1 MSESPTDKALQE
13 FLSEAQEIV
22 EAFNRDLLMLD
33 EQRAQGQFDPE
44 VINDAF
50 RAVHSL
56 KGLSGLFGVTRM
68 TNLSHNL
75 ENLLD
80 SLRLGRVELQPATLD
95 LLFEAVGLFHKIVG
109 ETASGGIGEEAN
121 LVEDLIARL
130 DRVALKKE
138 TPTEASPWGGWEL
151 DASLLSVLTEYEEH
165 RLRENIK
172 SGRALYRIHAA
183 FDLMTIDKGLDDLKS
198 RLKPIGEV
206 ITYLPSAEAAND
218 QQIELDVI
226 LGAQAELD
234 EVVRAL
240 AGTSTSAA
248 LMPKKATP
256 ATTAK
261 SERAERADRAERDER
276 HDETA
281 APRASADTSDSG
293 RAVADV
299 DKVRR
304 LDRDDDELTLKS
316 VSQTVRVD
324 IRKLDHLMN
333 IVGELGIGRAGLTQI
348 LDRVKLDRT
357 QTKLARDL
365 HHELRALS
373 RKLDELQAGILE
385 VRMVPL
391 GQIFDKLS
399 RVVRKISRDAGKE
412 IRLGISGADTEL
424 DKLIVEELSDPL
436 MHVMRNCIDHGI
448 EKPAD
453 RVRVGK
459 PEIGTISI
467 RAEQRGN
474 HVVIQIEDDGAGID
488 ERKLV
493 RRAIER
499 GLIDENAAREFG
511 RREVFNLMFLPGLS
525 TKDTADELSGRGV
538 GMDVVKTNIA
548 RLSGIID
555 VESEWGV
562 GTRLT
567 ITLPITLAIIQA
579 LIIRAAGRTFAVPLN
594 SVLESLRVTQKDVR
608 LIERREVMSLRGQ
621 TLPLARLE
629 RMFRLERENLEGV
642 PPKQFVVVVG
652 LAQHRIG
659 LLVDELL
666 GQEDIVIKSLGR
678 ALSKVN
684 GVAGATEL
692 GGKKTVLVLDVAQ
705 IVEEAV
711 GAVEAA

>member
-1 MSESPTDKALQE
+1 VSGEGPTEKALQE

-22 EAFNRDLLMLD
+22 EQFNRDLLALD
-33 EQRAQGQFDPE
+33 EQRAVGTFDPE

-95 LLFEAVGLFHKIVG
+95 LLFEAVSLFNRIVG
-109 ETASGGIGEEAN
+109 ETAAGASGEDGAN

-130 DRVALKKE
+130 DRVALRKE
-138 TPTEASPWGGWEL
+138 ATPETSPWGGWEL
-151 DASLLSVLTEYEEH
+151 DDSLLSVLTEYEEH

-172 SGRALYRIHAA
+172 NGRSLYRIHAA
-183 FDLMTIDKGLDDLKS
+183 FDLMTIDKGLDELKG

-226 LGAQAELD
+226 LGAQVELRSVQ
-234 EVVRAL
+234 EAVVGTGAIVAL
-240 AGTSTSAA
+240 LPRQKTGQLRGPAAPATASGADVKPGTA
-248 LMPKKATP
+248 ATP
-256 ATTAK
+256 ATGAAASGDK
-261 SERAERADRAERDER
+261 A
-276 HDETA
+276 A
-281 APRASADTSDSG
+281 APKRE
-293 RAVADV
+293 REEE
-299 DKVRR
+299 
-304 LDRDDDELTLKS
+304 ELTLKS
-316 VSQTVRVD
+316 VAQTVRVD
-324 IRKLDHLMN
+324 IRKLDNLMN
-333 IVGELGIGRAGLTQI
+333 IVGELGIARAGLMQI
-348 LDRVKLDRT
+348 LDRIKADRA
-357 QTKLARDL
+357 QQKLAREL
-365 HHELRALS
+365 HIELRSLS

-391 GQIFDKLS
+391 GQVFDKLS

-412 IRLGISGADTEL
+412 IRLTVTGADTEL

-448 EKPAD
+448 EKPE
-453 RVRVGK
+453 VRKTAGK
-459 PEIGTISI
+459 PEAGTISI

-474 HVVIQIEDDGAGID
+474 HVVIQIEDDGQGVD
-488 ERKLV
+488 EAKLV
-493 RRAIER
+493 QKAVER
-499 GLIDENAAREFG
+499 GILNAHDARDLS
-511 RREVFNLMFLPGLS
+511 RRDVQNLMFLPGLS
-525 TKDTADELSGRGV
+525 TKDVADEMSGRGV

-555 VESEWGV
+555 VESEPGQ

-567 ITLPITLAIIQA
+567 LTLPITLAIIQA

-594 SVLESLRVTQKDVR
+594 SVLESLRVTQADVR
-608 LIERREVMSLRGQ
+608 TIERREVMSLRGQ

-629 RMFRLERENLEGV
+629 KLFRLDRADLEGV
-642 PPKQFVVVVG
+642 PNKQFVVVVG

-659 LLVDELL
+659 LLVDELH

-678 ALSKVN
+678 ALSEVP
-684 GVAGATEL
+684 GIAGATEL

-711 GAVEAA
+711 GMGGGQEAA

>member
-1 MSESPTDKALQE
+1 MSDGPTEKALQE

-22 EAFNRDLLMLD
+22 EQFNRDLLALD
-33 EQRAQGQFDPE
+33 EQRAVGAFDPE

-95 LLFEAVGLFHKIVG
+95 LLFEAVSLFNRIVG
-109 ETASGGIGEEAN
+109 ETATGASGEDGAN

-130 DRVALKKE
+130 DRVALRKE
-138 TPTEASPWGGWEL
+138 TSAEASPWGGWEL
-151 DASLLSVLTEYEEH
+151 DESLLSVLTEYEEH

-172 SGRALYRIHAA
+172 NGRSLYRIHAA
-183 FDLMTIDKGLDDLKS
+183 FDLMTIDKGLDELKG
-198 RLKPIGEV
+198 RLKPMGEV

-226 LGAQAELD
+226 LGAQVELRSVQ
-234 EVVRAL
+234 EAVVGTGAIAAMLPRRKAGETRPAAATATGATT
-240 AGTSTSAA
+240 AGTSAS
-248 LMPKKATP
+248 
-256 ATTAK
+256 ATTATDAK
-261 SERAERADRAERDER
+261 PKAAEAPKREREEE
-276 HDETA
+276 
-281 APRASADTSDSG
+281 
-293 RAVADV
+293 
-299 DKVRR
+299 
-304 LDRDDDELTLKS
+304 ELTLKS
-316 VSQTVRVD
+316 VAQTVRVD
-324 IRKLDHLMN
+324 IRKLDNLMN
-333 IVGELGIGRAGLTQI
+333 IVGELGIARAGLTQI
-348 LDRVKLDRT
+348 FDRIKADRA
-357 QTKLARDL
+357 QQKLAREL
-365 HHELRALS
+365 HIELRSLS

-391 GQIFDKLS
+391 GQVFDKLS

-412 IRLGISGADTEL
+412 IRLTVTGADTEL

-448 EKPAD
+448 EKPEA
-453 RVRVGK
+453 RKAAGK
-459 PEIGTISI
+459 PEAGTITI

-474 HVVIQIEDDGAGID
+474 HVVIQIEDDGQGVD
-488 ERKLV
+488 EAKLV
-493 RRAIER
+493 QKAVER
-499 GLIDENAAREFG
+499 GVLGANEARELS
-511 RREVFNLMFLPGLS
+511 RRDAQNLMFLPGLS
-525 TKDTADELSGRGV
+525 TKDVADEVSGRGV

-555 VESEWGV
+555 VESEPGL

-567 ITLPITLAIIQA
+567 LTLPITLAIIQA

-594 SVLESLRVTQKDVR
+594 SVLESLRVTQADVR
-608 LIERREVMSLRGQ
+608 TIERREVMSLRGQ

-629 RMFRLERENLEGV
+629 KLFRLERADLEGV
-642 PPKQFVVVVG
+642 PNKQFVVVVG

-659 LLVDELL
+659 LLVDELH

-678 ALSKVN
+678 ALSEVP
-684 GVAGATEL
+684 GIAGATEL

-711 GAVEAA
+711 GVGGGGGQEAA